1 MTAKDDNQL
10 VSEVISGEVASFEEL
25 IERYQKKIY
34 YMVLRMV
41 CESETAKDLTQ
52 DIFVRVY
59 EKLGT
64 FKPEYRFFSWMYRI
78 TMNETITWSKRC
90 PAFERLDRIEEPIA
104 DDRSSTLKERGSE
117 LLNQGLQSLE
127 PDYRMLLVL
136 KYYGGLSYDE
146 VAAVTEISVEKVRS
160 RLFIAREQLRK
171 ILIQKGFLENE

>member
-10 VSEVISGEVASFEEL
+10 VSEVISGEVSSFEEL
-25 IERYQKKIY
+25 IDRYQKKIY

-41 CESETAKDLTQ
+41 GESETAKDLTQ

-64 FKPEYRFFSWMYRI
+64 FKPEHRFFSWIYRI
-78 TMNETITWSKRC
+78 TMNEAITWSKRHSR
-90 PAFERLDRIEEPIA
+90 FESLDRVDEPIA
-104 DDRSSTLKERGSE
+104 DDHSSTLKERGSE

-136 KYYGGLSYDE
+136 KYYGGMSYDE
-146 VAAVTEISVEKVRS
+146 VAAVSEISVEKVRS

-171 ILIQKGFLENE
+171 ILIQKGFLEDE